1 MKYTVNLAR
10 YRLEFAP
17 VEVEADTPEH
27 AADLAL
33 AIEEEDGTHPATA
46 PEWELIDWLGE
57 VHVAEILDEQGTVL
71 KATQGDHDAIG
82 EPIPDPR

>member
-17 VEVEADTPEH
+17 IEVEADTPEH

-33 AIEEEDGTHPATA
+33 EIEQEDGAHPAMS

-57 VHVAEILDEQGTVL
+57 VHVAEIMDEQGAVL
-71 KATQGDHDAIG
+71 KAAQEDHDAIG